1 MPTAAPPGIA
11 VVPLSADQALALD
24 ARYLMG
30 LLADPSRRPRRWAA
44 PVFAREVELVRA
56 HLRPIRTRAALAASF
71 GREAFHGRFEAP
83 MGGGGLSAV
92 RVAYATRW
100 LELGEPPG

>member
-30 LLADPSRRPRRWAA
+30 LLADPARRPRRWGA

-71 GREAFHGRFEAP
+71 GQEAFHRRFEAP
-83 MGGGGLSAV
+83 GGAAMSAV

-100 LELGEPPG
+100 LELAESPG